1 LRAPLPAFS
10 AVDSDVLAEKR
21 TTRLAGTFTASPV
34 RGLRPVRAARWA
46 VLNAPKPWMRTSSP
60 FSSVS
65 EIVSKNQRT
74 SSRAAVTVTPR
85 PQNALIV
92 NDVFGRSP
100 FYDQLARRL
109 AQAGFVAVTPEYFFR
124 EGSLPEPTREAAM
137 ARAKQLDFKRW
148 GRDMSAAIDWLGA
161 RAEVNGAVGTIGFCM
176 GGTQALLLAA
186 RRDDLA
192 ATVSYYGFPADA
204 RTEVS
209 PIEVASKMHGPILGH
224 WGDQDAG
231 VGMDNV
237 EKLRAALEEAGVEHE
252 FHIYPGLGHGFLK
265 ASLEDEKTPGYEQA
279 CASWT
284 RTLEFYRRSFARKK
298 VRS

>member
-1 LRAPLPAFS
+1 MCHPEVPAGAPIPDVRVEEAAIPVEGGTMPGLIAFPERLPAPGIL
-10 AVDSDVLAEKR
+10 V
-21 TTRLAGTFTASPV
+21 
-34 RGLRPVRAARWA
+34 
-46 VLNAPKPWMRTSSP
+46 
-60 FSSVS
+60 
-65 EIVSKNQRT
+65 I
-74 SSRAAVTVTPR
+74 
-85 PQNALIV
+85 

-148 GRDMSAAIDWLGA
+148 GRDMSAAIDWLRA
-161 RAEVNGAVGTIGFCM
+161 RTPDVNGTVGTIGFCM

-204 RTEVS
+204 RTDAS
-209 PIEVASKMHGPILGH
+209 PIEVAAKMHGPILGH
-224 WGDQDAG
+224 WGDQDEGAG
-231 VGMDNV
+231 MENV
-237 EKLRAALEEAGVEHE
+237 EKLRTALEAAGVEHE

-265 ASLEDEKTPGYEQA
+265 ASLENEKTLGYEQA
-279 CASWT
+279 CTSWK
-284 RTLEFYRRSFARKK
+284 RTLEFYRRYFSREK
-298 VRS
+298 VLS

>member
-1 LRAPLPAFS
+1 MCHPEVPAGARIPDVRVEDAAIPVENGTMPGLMALPERIPAP
-10 AVDSDVLAEKR
+10 
-21 TTRLAGTFTASPV
+21 G
-34 RGLRPVRAARWA
+34 
-46 VLNAPKPWMRTSSP
+46 
-60 FSSVS
+60 
-65 EIVSKNQRT
+65 IV
-74 SSRAAVTVTPR
+74 
-85 PQNALIV
+85 II

-100 FYDQLARRL
+100 FYDQLAQRL

-148 GRDMSAAIDWLGA
+148 SRDMSAAIDWLRA
-161 RAEVNGAVGTIGFCM
+161 RPAVNGTVGTIGFCM

-186 RRDDLA
+186 RRDDIS

-204 RTEVS
+204 RTDAS

-231 VGMDNV
+231 AGMDNV
-237 EKLRAALEEAGVEHE
+237 EKLRAALEAAGVEHE

-279 CASWT
+279 CASWR
-284 RTLEFYRRSFARKK
+284 RTLEFYRRCFAREK
-298 VRS
+298 VPS